1 MKKKNQ
7 ISIIKSLSV
16 TFIQYIHIQNHFV
29 LINREEL
36 NESGD
41 KEIDKFM
48 QMVRDIKSLISYIN
62 R

>member
-36 NESGD
+36 NESED
-41 KEIDKFM
+41 KEIM
-48 QMVRDIKSLISYIN
+48 QMARDIKSLISYIN